1 MSIPTVRI
9 YNSEGEFVDREM
21 TDTEYEQ
28 YAEIAAKDKAKFDAE
43 IEAQAKRTIAL
54 AKLEALGLTTDDL
67 KAIGFQ
73 HNPSK

>member
-28 YAEIAAKDKAKFDAE
+28 YGEIAVKDKAKFDAE
-43 IEAQAKRTIAL
+43 IEAQAKRTVAL
-54 AKLEALGLTTDDL
+54 EKLTALGLDLDDL
-67 KAIGFQ
+67 KALGL
-73 HNPSK
+73 

>member
-28 YAEIAAKDKAKFDAE
+28 YGEIAAKDKAKFDAE
-43 IEAQAKRTIAL
+43 IEAQAKRTVAL
-54 AKLEALGLTTDDL
+54 EKLTALGLDLDDL
-67 KAIGFQ
+67 KALGL
-73 HNPSK
+73 

>member
-28 YAEIAAKDKAKFDAE
+28 YGEIAAKDKAKFDAE
-43 IEAQAKRTIAL
+43 IEAQAKRTVAL
-54 AKLEALGLTTDDL
+54 EKLTALGLNLDDL
-67 KAIGFQ
+67 KALGL
-73 HNPSK
+73 

>member
-67 KAIGFQ
+67 KAIGF
-73 HNPSK
+73 